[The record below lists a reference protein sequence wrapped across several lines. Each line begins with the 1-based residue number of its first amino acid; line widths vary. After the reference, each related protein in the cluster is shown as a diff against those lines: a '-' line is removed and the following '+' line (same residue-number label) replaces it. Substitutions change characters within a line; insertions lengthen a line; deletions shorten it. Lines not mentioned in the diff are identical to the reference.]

1 MNDTEGILRGGSTS
15 SSLTHRQRYEAF
27 FLAVFFLILLSQVI
41 RLLLSCLSFI
51 LHMCYELWY
60 DNDTAVVQRR
70 RRNYQHRSS
79 QIVAYMQLVGADL
92 IPDEPICCIC
102 YEMTTTTRLMPC
114 GHAALCFTCCTNV
127 IATTRLCPLCRCRVD
142 MVYWTDPSSV
152 PLVVD
157 NGEC

>member
-15 SSLTHRQRYEAF
+15 SSLTPRQRYEAI
-27 FLAVFFLILLSQVI
+27 FLAALFLILLFQVI
-41 RLLLSCLSFI
+41 KLLISCLSFI
-51 LHMCYELWY
+51 L

-102 YEMTTTTRLMPC
+102 YEITTTTRLMPC
-114 GHAALCFTCCTNV
+114 GHAALCFACCTKV

-142 MVYWTDPSSV
+142 MVYWTDFSSV
-152 PLVVD
+152 PLVYVD